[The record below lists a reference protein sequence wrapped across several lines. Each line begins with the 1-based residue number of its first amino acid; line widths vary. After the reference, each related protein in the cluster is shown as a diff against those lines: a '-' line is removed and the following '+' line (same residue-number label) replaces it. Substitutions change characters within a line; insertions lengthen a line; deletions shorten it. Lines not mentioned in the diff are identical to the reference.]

1 MKTSEALQMA
11 SFASPQEQLV
21 LTVLHTASGLLSK
34 HRTLLKPHGITP
46 EQFNILRILRGQKGK
61 PIALRD
67 ISHRMIDKNSNTSR
81 LVDKLLAKGLVQR
94 EACPADRR
102 RVDIVLTASGQQL
115 TEALKNIMDREMSS
129 LEDAWS
135 QEDALAAIEV
145 LDRWNEQQH

>member
-1 MKTSEALQMA
+1 MA

-21 LTVLHTASGLLSK
+21 LTVLNTASGLLSK
-34 HRTLLKPHGITP
+34 HRMLLKPHGITP

-67 ISHRMIDKNSNTSR
+67 ISNRMIDKNSNTSR
-81 LVDKLLAKGLVQR
+81 LVDKLLDKGLVQR

-129 LEDAWS
+129 LEDVWS
-135 QEDALAAIEV
+135 QEDARAAIAV

>member
-1 MKTSEALQMA
+1 M
-11 SFASPQEQLV
+11 
-21 LTVLHTASGLLSK
+21 
-34 HRTLLKPHGITP
+34 LLKPHGITP

-67 ISHRMIDKNSNTSR
+67 ISNRMIDKNSNSSR
-81 LVDKLLAKGLVQR
+81 LVDKLLDKGLVQR

-115 TEALKNIMDREMSS
+115 TEAMKNIMDREMSS
-129 LEDAWS
+129 LEGVWS
-135 QEDALAAIEV
+135 QEDARAAIAV

>member
-1 MKTSEALQMA
+1 MKTSDALQMA

-21 LTVLHTASGLLSK
+21 LTVLHTASGLLSR

-67 ISHRMIDKNSNTSR
+67 ISDRMIDKNSNTSR

-102 RVDIVLTASGQQL
+102 RVDIVLTASGQQI

-129 LEDAWS
+129 LRDVWS
-135 QEDALAAIEV
+135 QEDTQTAIAV
-145 LDRWNEQQH
+145 LDRWNEQEH

>member
-11 SFASPQEQLV
+11 SFDSPQEHLV

-34 HRTLLKPHGITP
+34 HRMLLKPHGITP

-67 ISHRMIDKNSNTSR
+67 ISNRMIDKNSNTSR

-102 RVDIVLTASGQQL
+102 RVDIVLTASGQQI

-129 LEDAWS
+129 LEDVWS
-135 QEDALAAIEV
+135 QEDARAAIAV

>member
-11 SFASPQEQLV
+11 SFASTQEQLV
-21 LTVLHTASGLLSK
+21 LTVLHTASAMLSK
-34 HRTLLKPHGITP
+34 HRVLLKPYGVTP
-46 EQFNILRILRGQKGK
+46 EQFNILRILRGQQGK

-67 ISHRMIDKNSNTSR
+67 ISNRMIDKNSNTSR

-94 EACPADRR
+94 EACPEDRR

-129 LEDAWS
+129 LADVWAHGDARS
-135 QEDALAAIEV
+135 AIAV